1 MVVLLFYN
9 VEREASLR
17 SGGVHGTADGGS
29 RAVDLVGDRHQLLR
43 IGMAAVLVASL
54 VFGAVRLLTQLATAR
69 PTPWWANVGGAVV
82 IVLLYGWYR
91 LDPAR
96 RSAVGVHGTALTAT
110 VTLVVPSFYGMVS
123 SKWWLALV
131 GFGVTLMGRRR
142 EAMFWATAT
151 LILVPTVALVEPR
164 GAASALS
171 IAMRSSEPPLE
182 AAMAAFFFVAVLL
195 GVTWSF
201 RRVAERRARSLG
213 QMSESL
219 AHANQVKTR
228 FLAHVSHE
236 VRTPLHTVIAMTDL
250 ALRGELSAL
259 ARDQVDTI
267 RASARTL
274 MALLNNILDLT
285 RVESQV
291 IALEQRPF
299 SLHQALS
306 EILAPLAA
314 QGRADGLM
322 FIARAGEG
330 LVEERVGDRVRVCQ
344 IVVNLVGNAL
354 KFTEKGSVRVE
365 LRAVSEDPDLVVIA
379 ITDTGRGID
388 PAKLETIFEPFVQMA
403 REDAQRRAGVGLGL
417 AIVKELARQMD
428 GQVTVTSTMGRG
440 SCFTVRLR
448 LPRLHADG
456 SPGPMDLLAR
466 PHLTP
471 PVALP
476 PVAPG
481 RPLEILVCED
491 NEWVQK
497 VFRMTLTRLGHHMT
511 MTSDGRE
518 AWQVL
523 TRSTKAFDVLVTD
536 LDMPGMDGVELTT
549 AIRQRDRTVG
559 RHLPIVAVTGHSGGQ
574 EEARL
579 LQAGADAFL
588 AKPFDLA
595 DLSAA
600 LKDALDRGA
609 ASTAAIRGL
618 PLRSRS

>member
-1 MVVLLFYN
+1 
-9 VEREASLR
+9 
-17 SGGVHGTADGGS
+17 
-29 RAVDLVGDRHQLLR
+29 
-43 IGMAAVLVASL
+43 MAAVLVACL
-54 VFGAVRLLTQLATAR
+54 VFGVSRLVTQLITRR
-69 PTPWWANVGGAVV
+69 PTPWWVNAGAAAV
-82 IVLLYGWYR
+82 ILLLYAWYR
-91 LDPAR
+91 RDPAR
-96 RSAVGVHGTALTAT
+96 RSAAGVHGTALTAT
-110 VTLVVPSFYGMVS
+110 VALVIPSFYGMVS

-131 GFGVTLMGRRR
+131 GFGVTLIGRRG
-142 EAMFWATAT
+142 EAMFWAIAT
-151 LILVPTVALVEPR
+151 LILVPAVALLEKRGVGGAGR
-164 GAASALS
+164 IATGAAEQPVEGAL
-171 IAMRSSEPPLE
+171 
-182 AAMAAFFFVAVLL
+182 AAFFFAAVLL

-201 RRVAERRARSLG
+201 RRAAEQRARSLG

-250 ALRGELSAL
+250 ALRGDLPAL
-259 ARDQVDTI
+259 ARDQVETI
-267 RASARTL
+267 RASARML
-274 MALLNNILDLT
+274 LALLNNILDLT

-314 QGRADGLM
+314 Q
-322 FIARAGEG
+322 ARAEGLVFGARAQEG

-344 IVVNLVGNAL
+344 IVINLVGNAL
-354 KFTEKGSVRVE
+354 KFTEKGIVRVE
-365 LRAVSEDPDLVVIA
+365 LRGVSEDPDVVAIA
-379 ITDTGRGID
+379 ITDTGRGIAA
-388 PAKLETIFEPFVQMA
+388 AKVDAIFEPFVQA
-403 REDAQRRAGVGLGL
+403 SRDDAQRRGGVGLGL
-417 AIVKELARQMD
+417 AIVKELARQMG
-428 GQVTVTSTMGRG
+428 GQVTVTSTPGKG

-448 LPRLHADG
+448 LPRLHPEGQA
-456 SPGPMDLLAR
+456 GPMDLLAR

-476 PVAPG
+476 PAAPD

-497 VFRMTLTRLGHHMT
+497 VFRMTLTRLGHHLT
-511 MTSDGRE
+511 MTSDGSE

-523 TRSTKAFDVLVTD
+523 TRSTKIFDVLVTD
-536 LDMPGMDGVELTT
+536 LDMPGMDGIELTS
-549 AIRQRDRTVG
+549 AIRRRDRAAG

-574 EEARL
+574 EEARF

-600 LKDALDRGA
+600 LKQALDSA
-609 ASTAAIRGL
+609 TAPDAKTTAPRRL
-618 PLRSRS
+618 PRRPES

>member
-1 MVVLLFYN
+1 
-9 VEREASLR
+9 
-17 SGGVHGTADGGS
+17 
-29 RAVDLVGDRHQLLR
+29 
-43 IGMAAVLVASL
+43 MAAVLAACLVSSASRL
-54 VFGAVRLLTQLATAR
+54 VTQLTTER
-69 PTPWWANVGGAVV
+69 PTLWWANAAAAAA
-82 IVLLYGWYR
+82 IILLYAWYR
-91 LDPAR
+91 RDPGR
-96 RSAVGVHGTALTAT
+96 RSGVGVHGTALSAT
-110 VTLVVPSFYGMVS
+110 VTLVVPSFYGMAS

-131 GFGVTLMGRRR
+131 GFGVTLMGRRS
-142 EAMFWATAT
+142 EALFWATAT
-151 LILVPTVALVEPR
+151 LILVPAVALVEPR
-164 GAASALS
+164 GAATAASLAAGAGEQPFEV
-171 IAMRSSEPPLE
+171 AMT
-182 AAMAAFFFVAVLL
+182 AFFFVAVLL

-201 RRVAERRARSLG
+201 RRVAEERARSLG

-250 ALRGELSAL
+250 ALRGELSPL
-259 ARDQVDTI
+259 AREQVQTI
-267 RASARTL
+267 RSSARML
-274 MALLNNILDLT
+274 LALLNNILDLT

-306 EILAPLAA
+306 EILVPLAA
-314 QGRADGLM
+314 Q
-322 FIARAGEG
+322 ARGEG
-330 LVEERVGDRVRVCQ
+330 LVFAARAEEGLIEERVGDRVRVCQ
-344 IVVNLVGNAL
+344 IVINLVGNAL
-354 KFTEKGSVRVE
+354 KFTPKGSVRVE
-365 LRAVSEDPDLVVIA
+365 VRRAAEDLDVVSIA
-379 ITDTGRGID
+379 IADTGRGID
-388 PAKLETIFEPFVQMA
+388 GAKLETIFEPFVQA
-403 REDAQRRAGVGLGL
+403 APEDAQRRAGVGLGL
-417 AIVKELARQMD
+417 AIVKELTRQMD
-428 GQVTVTSTMGRG
+428 GQVTVTSTPGKG

-448 LPRLHADG
+448 LPRVHAEG
-456 SPGPMDLLAR
+456 QPGPMDLLAR

-476 PVAPG
+476 PAVAA

-491 NEWVQK
+491 NQWVQK

-511 MTSDGRE
+511 ITSDGRE

-523 TRSTKAFDVLVTD
+523 TESTKAFDVLVTD
-536 LDMPGMDGVELTT
+536 LDMPGMDGVELTATIRRHGRT
-549 AIRQRDRTVG
+549 AG
-559 RHLPIVAVTGHSGGQ
+559 RYLPIVAVTGHSGGE

-609 ASTAAIRGL
+609 TATRAARAR
-618 PLRSRS
+618 PLRPGS

>member
-1 MVVLLFYN
+1 VLLFKC

-17 SGGVHGTADGGS
+17 SDGVRGAAERDR
-29 RAVDLVGDRHQLLR
+29 RAVDLVGDRHQFLQ
-43 IGMAAVLVASL
+43 IGMAAVLVACL
-54 VFGAVRLLTQLATAR
+54 VFGASRLVTELTTGR
-69 PTPWWANVGGAVV
+69 PTPWWANAGAAAVM
-82 IVLLYGWYR
+82 VLLYLWYR
-91 LDPAR
+91 RAPDR
-96 RSAVGVHGTALTAT
+96 RSGIGVHGTALAAT

-131 GFGVTLMGRRR
+131 AFGVTLMGRRG
-142 EAMFWATAT
+142 EALFWALAT
-151 LILVPTVALVEPR
+151 LILVPLLAIIEPR
-164 GAASALS
+164 GLVSVVG
-171 IAMRSSEPPLE
+171 IAPGPGEQPLE

-250 ALRGELSAL
+250 ALRGELSPL
-259 ARDQVDTI
+259 ARDQVETI
-267 RASARTL
+267 RASARML
-274 MALLNNILDLT
+274 LALLNNILDLT

-314 QGRADGLM
+314 QARAEGLM
-322 FIARAGEG
+322 FGARAEEG

-354 KFTEKGSVRVE
+354 KFTEQGLVRVE
-365 LRAVSEDPDLVVIA
+365 LRNVSEDPDVVAIA
-379 ITDTGRGID
+379 ISDTGRGID
-388 PAKLETIFEPFVQMA
+388 AAKLEAIFEPFVQTA

-428 GQVTVTSTMGRG
+428 GQVTVTSTPGRG

-448 LPRLHADG
+448 LPRVHAEG
-456 SPGPMDLLAR
+456 TPGPMDLLAR

-476 PVAPG
+476 PIAPD

-497 VFRMTLTRLGHHMT
+497 VFRMTLTRLGHRMT
-511 MTSDGRE
+511 MTSDGNE

-523 TRSTKAFDVLVTD
+523 TRSTKTFDVLVTD
-536 LDMPGMDGVELTT
+536 LDMPGMDGVELTAT
-549 AIRQRDRTVG
+549 IRRRDRATG
-559 RHLPIVAVTGHSGGQ
+559 RYMPIVAVTGHSGGQ

-579 LQAGADAFL
+579 LEAGADAFL
-588 AKPFDLA
+588 AKPFDLG

-600 LKDALDRGA
+600 LKHALDRA
-609 ASTAAIRGL
+609 ADATTARGEL
-618 PLRSRS
+618 PARPGS